1 MLHWCSALVWAGK
14 GSFCFIWGQFTF
26 LVQQFPSDMC
36 LSAERV
42 DIVCVPFE
50 SRRRKKFCIVS
61 RQKAIAWVP
70 SVPETNCWT
79 DKKLLLFQNF
89 NFKPLS
95 RLSIIVHKY
104 QKSYSNCRSSW
115 GGMSE
120 SHFGWIFRNV
130 ILHWREE
137 GCIRNYAPRGPRDLP
152 KYWFCPPRPERLP
165 EGEARGQS
173 RGPRGAKSM
182 LRQISRSE
190 GGVISNGSRLS
201 SV

>member
-89 NFKPLS
+89 NFRPLS

-104 QKSYSNCRSSW
+104 QKSYQTVDHLEEVCQSPILVGYS
-115 GGMSE
+115 GMTIPFSE
-120 SHFGWIFRNV
+120 VTGCQAECFNPEMSPQQQKNIF
-130 ILHWREE
+130 
-137 GCIRNYAPRGPRDLP
+137 
-152 KYWFCPPRPERLP
+152 
-165 EGEARGQS
+165 
-173 RGPRGAKSM
+173 
-182 LRQISRSE
+182 
-190 GGVISNGSRLS
+190 
-201 SV
+201 